1 MKFIKKLKELVKKD
15 LEPIDDVL
23 DTEAYDIEQLEK
35 DKKKETWEEKI
46 ERLKKKDPFIYK

>member
-1 MKFIKKLKELVKKD
+1 MKFIKKIKELVKKD

>member
-15 LEPIDDVL
+15 K
-23 DTEAYDIEQLEK
+23 EQEKQK

-46 ERLKKKDPFIYK
+46 ERLRKKDPFIYK